1 MPTLDDVILYVCKKY
16 PLPDELSKA
25 RLTKLV
31 YLADWAAAVKTGK
44 QLTPIRWFFHNFG
57 PYVEDVIESARHSR
71 GLEVV
76 RTENMYGEPKELV
89 RIKKG
94 APEPKLN
101 NQEEQILDD
110 VITETKKYYWKDF
123 IKHVYDTYP
132 IANGER
138 YSELD
143 LPKLAQEAKSK
154 GHRESIRA

>member
-1 MPTLDDVILYVCKKY
+1 MSTLDDVLLYLCRKY
-16 PLPDELSKA
+16 PLPAELSKA

-31 YLADWAAAVKTGK
+31 YLADWESAMTTGK
-44 QLTPIRWFFHNFG
+44 QLTAIRWYFHNFG
-57 PYVEDVIESARHSR
+57 PYVDDVIESARRSP

-94 APEPKLN
+94 APDPKLN
-101 NQEEQILDD
+101 SQDEQILDE
-110 VITETKKYYWKDF
+110 VIAETKKYYWNDF

-132 IANGER
+132 VANGER

-143 LPKLAQEAKSK
+143 LPKLAREAKSK
-154 GHRESIRA
+154 GHRARVPV